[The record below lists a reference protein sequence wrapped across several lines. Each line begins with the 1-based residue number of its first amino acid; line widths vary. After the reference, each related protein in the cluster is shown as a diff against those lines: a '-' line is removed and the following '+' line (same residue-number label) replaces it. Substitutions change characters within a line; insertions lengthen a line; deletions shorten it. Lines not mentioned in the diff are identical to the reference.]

1 MLRTTT
7 LRTTL
12 PFTLTRNIQAN
23 VPPVQRFISTTSVL
37 LNEQTLQE
45 DIRSRLKAALKTAMK
60 AKEKDTAGTIRA
72 VMSDITYHE
81 KSQSDPNA
89 AASEDTVIDVLRRSV
104 DKRIQASES
113 YPADH
118 PNRQT
123 LSKEIE
129 FISSFLPRTLE
140 PSAITQILSGI
151 VSGLKEEERQSKGV
165 TGKVLERFWQ
175 GVTKGEV
182 KDKKA
187 LGKEIGELLKK
198 IQV

>member
-1 MLRTTT
+1 MPSPETGSWY
-7 LRTTL
+7 
-12 PFTLTRNIQAN
+12 
-23 VPPVQRFISTTSVL
+23 RFWLS
-37 LNEQTLQE
+37 LQ
-45 DIRSRLKAALKTAMK
+45 
-60 AKEKDTAGTIRA
+60 
-72 VMSDITYHE
+72 
-81 KSQSDPNA
+81 
-89 AASEDTVIDVLRRSV
+89 
-104 DKRIQASES
+104 IQASES

-118 PNRQT
+118 PNRAT